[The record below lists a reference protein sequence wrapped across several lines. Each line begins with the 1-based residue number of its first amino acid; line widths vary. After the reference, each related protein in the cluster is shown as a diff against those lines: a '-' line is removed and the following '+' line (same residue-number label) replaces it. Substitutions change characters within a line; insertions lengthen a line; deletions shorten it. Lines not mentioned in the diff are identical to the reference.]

1 MARKKIV
8 KQKQKQQVS
17 QKVNVKV
24 IVGDREGKKSKRQY
38 RRRMEPQVETISAK
52 TLAPVFI
59 QPPVVSLLSGNA
71 DVPRASVT
79 LPTEVFVPQQP
90 VAEPK
95 GRKLGNPQKQEMED
109 LRTVAEP
116 FIQTKKERLED
127 VDFVVPVDKHKVDEG
142 FGIFYSQTL
151 KDTELTKGKEDKIS
165 LNNMNYEA
173 PAFIEDANRDIS
185 AYNSP
190 FTQADKEFIQSIEEV
205 KKEVAPLKKQY
216 TTRKTTKKQIN
227 AFRLYAL
234 DRAVDNMTD
243 EEVGDY
249 IFNLR
254 ESNNLTFDGL
264 MNKYADKRKK
274 QREEY
279 SLRTFKVEKPKGV
292 IEESEKNV
300 GFEMISPKVQFK

>member
-109 LRTVAEP
+109 LRVVAESL
-116 FIQTKKERLED
+116 IKTKKERLED
-127 VDFVVPVDKHKVDEG
+127 VDFVVPVDKHKVNEG
-142 FGIFYSQTL
+142 NGIFYSQTL
-151 KDTELTKGKEDKIS
+151 KDTELKQGKEDKIS

-173 PAFIEDANRDIS
+173 PAFIEDKNRDIS

-190 FTQADKEFIQSIEEV
+190 FTQADKEV
-205 KKEVAPLKKQY
+205 KKQVAPIKKQY
-216 TTRKTTKKQIN
+216 TIRKATKKQIN

-243 EEVGDY
+243 QEVADY

-254 ESNNLTFDGL
+254 KNNNLTFDGV

-279 SLRTFKVEKPKGV
+279 ALRTFKVEKPKGV
-292 IEESEKNV
+292 IEEPEKNV